1 MLVEFAEEV
10 LGRLATRLDA
20 SRFHRESRSHAAPTP
35 PGRLAPSSRFA
46 MGSAAART
54 VPGRSPTSAEASIT
68 ITAVAHLAD
77 DLAGQELGERDP
89 LPGGADPELAVN
101 LVRDVADLDHLRHVT
116 RIFTCAK
123 HVKLGHAPATPRQ
136 TL

>member
-1 MLVEFAEEV
+1 MVGAIQQIRHGF
-10 LGRLATRLDA
+10 GRGAHRPQKELDRHRGVDHHHRP
-20 SRFHRESRSHAAPTP
+20 SRTS
-35 PGRLAPSSRFA
+35 PS
-46 MGSAAART
+46 
-54 VPGRSPTSAEASIT
+54 
-68 ITAVAHLAD
+68 
-77 DLAGQELGERDP
+77 LAGQELGERDS

-101 LVRDVADLDHLRHVT
+101 LVRDVADLDHLRHVM